1 MDILDCAGRESGVQ
15 LLAIKGAHVSSMAI
29 FVIAYLESYYEEVS
43 RQPEMKCPYCAEE
56 PKDLATVCRYCGR
69 DLSLV
74 LSLIQEKEQ
83 LQEKVSSLDQKVLAL
98 TAGRDAQQTSEWY
111 FVDKLINTGPT
122 RRQSTLAVVLP
133 ALVSFVSAALYL
145 FFTQHLDEWVTSYS
159 IVPTQNI
166 EDLSE
171 DLAAGLGIGIVLSIL
186 ILSWF
191 LAPLPFGFWAG
202 LALPGNHPKSYT
214 LLGFLV
220 GLLTMIGV
228 VGAHM
233 LTVGVGVLV
242 AASLR
247 DWLELLTF
255 SFFGPV
261 LFFVAGGLFADVL
274 KTRAYQKTIDL
285 GLPQQMVAKL
295 SGSEHDPSEKE
306 LGQRKSLFMQLVGP
320 GAIVFL
326 GTLVRF
332 LGDLV
337 KLIESF
343 LSR

>member
-1 MDILDCAGRESGVQ
+1 MT
-15 LLAIKGAHVSSMAI
+15 I
-29 FVIAYLESYYEEVS
+29 FVFAFVASGYEEVS

-56 PKDLATVCRYCGR
+56 LKDKATVCRHCGR

-74 LSLIQEKEQ
+74 LSLISEKEQ
-83 LQEKVSSLDQKVLAL
+83 LQEQVSSLDKKVLEL
-98 TAGRDAQQTSEWY
+98 TASRDVQQTSEWY
-111 FVDKLINTGPT
+111 FLDKLVHAEPNRKQIK
-122 RRQSTLAVVLP
+122 LAVVLP

-145 FFTQHLDEWVTSYS
+145 LFTQQLDEWVTSNS
-159 IVPTQNI
+159 TIATQNI
-166 EDLSE
+166 EDLSK
-171 DLAAGLGIGIVLSIL
+171 DLAASLGTGIVLSIL

-214 LLGFLV
+214 LLGLLV
-220 GLLTMIGV
+220 GFLTMIGV

-233 LTVGVGVLV
+233 LTVGVGVLA
-242 AASLR
+242 AASSR
-247 DWLELLTF
+247 DWLELLAF
-255 SFFGPV
+255 SFFGPA
-261 LFFVAGGLFADVL
+261 LFFLAGGLFADVL
-274 KTRAYQKTIDL
+274 KTRAYQKSIDL
-285 GLPQQMVAKL
+285 GLPEQMVAKL
-295 SGSEHDPSEKE
+295 SSSEHDPSEKK
-306 LGQRKSLFMQLVGP
+306 LGQRKSLFRQLVGP

-343 LSR
+343 

>member
-1 MDILDCAGRESGVQ
+1 
-15 LLAIKGAHVSSMAI
+15 
-29 FVIAYLESYYEEVS
+29 
-43 RQPEMKCPYCAEE
+43 MKCPYCAEKIE
-56 PKDLATVCRYCGR
+56 DQATVCRYCGR

-74 LSLIQEKEQ
+74 LSLVQEKEQ
-83 LQEKVSSLDQKVLAL
+83 MQEKVSSLDQRVLEL
-98 TAGRDAQQTSEWY
+98 TASRNAQQTSEWY
-111 FVDKLINTGPT
+111 FVDKLIHAEPN
-122 RRQSTLAVVLP
+122 RRQITLAVVLP

-145 FFTQHLDEWVTSYS
+145 FFTQHLDEWVTSYGTGA
-159 IVPTQNI
+159 TQNI
-166 EDLSE
+166 EDLSR
-171 DLAAGLGIGIVLSIL
+171 DLASGLGIGIVLSIL

-214 LLGFLV
+214 LLGLLV
-220 GLLTMIGV
+220 GFLTIIGV

-233 LTVGVGVLV
+233 LTVGVGVLA

-247 DWLELLTF
+247 DWLELLAF
-255 SFFGPV
+255 SFFGPA
-261 LFFVAGGLFADVL
+261 LFFLAGGLFADVL
-274 KTRAYQKTIDL
+274 KTRAYQKSIDL
-285 GLPQQMVAKL
+285 GLPEQMVAKL

-306 LGQRKSLFMQLVGP
+306 LGQRKSFFRQLVGP

-337 KLIESF
+337 KLIGNF
-343 LSR
+343 LST

>member
-1 MDILDCAGRESGVQ
+1 MT
-15 LLAIKGAHVSSMAI
+15 I
-29 FVIAYLESYYEEVS
+29 FVFAFVASGYEEVR

-56 PKDLATVCRYCGR
+56 LKDKATVCRHCGR

-74 LSLIQEKEQ
+74 LSLISEKEQ
-83 LQEKVSSLDQKVLAL
+83 LQEQVSSLDKKVLEL
-98 TAGRDAQQTSEWY
+98 TASRDVQQTSEWY
-111 FVDKLINTGPT
+111 FLDKLIHAEPN
-122 RRQSTLAVVLP
+122 RRQITLAVVLP

-145 FFTQHLDEWVTSYS
+145 LFTQQLDEWVSSNST
-159 IVPTQNI
+159 VATQNI
-166 EDLSE
+166 EDLSK
-171 DLAAGLGIGIVLSIL
+171 DLAASLGIGIVLSIL

-214 LLGFLV
+214 LLGLLV
-220 GLLTMIGV
+220 GFLTIIGV

-233 LTVGVGVLV
+233 LTVGVGVLA
-242 AASLR
+242 AASSR
-247 DWLELLTF
+247 DWLELFAF
-255 SFFGPV
+255 SFLGTA
-261 LFFVAGGLFADVL
+261 LFFLAGGLFADVL
-274 KTRAYQKTIDL
+274 KTRAYQKSIDL
-285 GLPQQMVAKL
+285 GLPEQMVAKL
-295 SGSEHDPSEKE
+295 SSSEHDPSEKK
-306 LGQRKSLFMQLVGP
+306 LGQRKSLIRQLVGP

-343 LSR
+343 